1 MAIVSDIE
9 IRLRADI
16 AQLRNDMRR
25 AQGEVSGSVDKIRKS
40 LLTLAAG
47 FSVMEVVS
55 QIIKAQREFDKLN
68 ASLITATG
76 STKAAGEAMK
86 ALQSFAAKTPFSLQE
101 VTEGFLKLRNLGLT
115 PSERALESYGN
126 TSAAMGKSLT
136 QLVEAVADAA
146 TGEFERLKE
155 FGIKSKQQGDMVA
168 FTFQGTT
175 TKVKNSAAD
184 IEEYLTKIGE
194 VNFAGGMKLQAD
206 TLDGAIS
213 ALGDTWSQ
221 TLVAFSQSGF
231 GDGVRSGVMQLS
243 DALVDLQAMFI
254 AARGAADDEGD
265 SINKIGPLHA
275 FLITTFEA
283 LTVLGINLAHILK
296 TIGGDIGAIGA
307 AVVSFAKGDFAAAR
321 NIIAMRI
328 KDGEAELAD
337 VNARSAAILGAA
349 DKAKAAREKEAADLK
364 QNGVDRLA
372 QYKIIS
378 NAEKGLTDEQIKAAK
393 KAAEEAKKLAEK
405 QSETYKALLVTLE
418 DRVASTA
425 RELAGLLPLNEA
437 EKAHIDLT
445 RAIASGKLKLTA
457 AQKMRA
463 ESLIDEARANE
474 VLAKSNKEFEDLQQ
488 QLIKNSA
495 ELASERYKL
504 IESAKEE
511 AEQNE
516 LAIETYGMSE
526 AAIIRLTAS
535 RLLDQEAQRLGR
547 TLTADEIADL
557 QRVIDLKDRSAK
569 AVANKAELEATK
581 AFWTDIEKTAHDT
594 FVSIADGGKNAFQ
607 RLKDT
612 AKNTFFDW
620 LYQQTLKKWIIN
632 IGTSTDGVDLSS
644 LTGGSSGGASSGISM
659 DKIFSAFKSGGSLE
673 KSIADSVQKGFDA
686 AGLSPSGGTPGQAAQ
701 WAGKLGSTI
710 GGYMAGAALN
720 KGISGGYET
729 GSGFMKAEKL
739 ATAVGSYI
747 NPVLGA
753 AIGAI
758 SGVINRAFGMKAKEF
773 GPTTLNGSLGNGA
786 FSGSLD
792 TAWTQKGGWFRSDK
806 AGTDKAAVDA
816 MTASGLTSA
825 YEVIKGASS
834 AFAEVLGINADS
846 IAKRTQS
853 ISIALGK
860 DEAAN
865 QKAIADF
872 FTGVANTVATELL
885 PDISKFQ
892 VAGEDAATTL
902 QRLAVN
908 YDALDQILMTMG
920 STSQKAFGA
929 VGVASIEARERLTAF
944 AGGLEALASQT
955 TFFNQNFLSQAEQIA
970 IVQKPLNEALAN
982 LGYAGITT
990 ADQFKAAVLG
1000 LSESGALATAEGAKT
1015 YAGLLALAP
1024 AFKTVSDYLKEVS
1037 DAAAETAKDL
1047 EQVALAERERA
1058 EAAIQAAKEAALAQL
1073 EANEQVLRGLVDVA
1087 LGVVQRSVEAQK
1099 NIVTKAY
1106 NDSMTALQA
1115 RISSV
1120 GESISKITEL
1130 STLLKNSLGTVSSDA
1145 QQGASRAAARAQI
1158 TTALAIAKASGV
1170 LPSADSLK
1178 DALSTINQ
1186 DASDQFSSLLDYQ
1199 REVART
1205 NSEIEALGG
1214 LTDKQLTEAQMQL
1227 RLLEQTK
1234 ALAEQQYADEMTR
1247 LDGIIE
1253 WAQAEV
1259 DAING
1264 VNNSVMGVWAAMNG
1278 LNVALADLKTGATPG
1293 NPGGSTLSV
1302 EQLYR
1307 DVLGREGEAAG
1318 ISFWRKAF
1326 GSVVDSG
1333 EYAEFL
1339 KSAQPELDMIDR
1351 QKRQMESVATM
1362 PGSGT
1367 MSSSAESNSEEMKQM
1382 KSDMSRT
1389 AAAVEQLASQFNQVS
1404 GGGNSLLTE
1413 PA

>member
-47 FSVMEVVS
+47 FSVMEIVS

-155 FGIKSKQQGDMVA
+155 FGIKSKKQGDMVA

-275 FLITTFEA
+275 FLTTTFEA
-283 LTVLGINLAHILK
+283 LTVLGINLAHVLK

-307 AVVSFAKGDFAAAR
+307 AVVAFAKGDFAAAR
-321 NIIAMRI
+321 NIISMRI

-349 DKAKAAREKEAADLK
+349 EKAKAAREKEAADLK
-364 QNGVDRLA
+364 ASGVDRLA

-405 QSETYKALLVTLE
+405 QSEAYKALTITLE
-418 DRVASTA
+418 DRVAATA

-445 RAIASGKLKLTA
+445 RDIASGKLKLTA
-457 AQKMRA
+457 AQKMRS

-474 VLAKSNKEFEDLQQ
+474 VLAKSNKDFEDLQQ

-495 ELASERYKL
+495 ELSNERYKL

-516 LAIETYGMSE
+516 LAIQTYGMSE

-547 TLTADEIADL
+547 TLTAEEIADL
-557 QRVIDLKDRSAK
+557 QRVIDLKERSAK
-569 AVANKAELEATK
+569 AVANKAELEVTK

-607 RLKDT
+607 RLKET

-644 LTGGSSGGASSGISM
+644 LTGGSSGSSGNISM
-659 DKIFSAFKSGGSLE
+659 DKIFSAFKSGGTLE
-673 KSIADSVQKGFDA
+673 KSIAESVQKGFDS

-710 GGYMAGAALN
+710 GGYMAGSALN

-816 MTASGLTSA
+816 MTASGLSSA
-825 YEVIKGASS
+825 YEVIKGAST

-853 ISIALGK
+853 ISIAMGK

-865 QKAIADF
+865 QKAIVDF
-872 FTGVANTVATELL
+872 FAGVANTVATELL
-885 PDISKFQ
+885 PEIYKFQ

-908 YDALDQILMTMG
+908 YDSLDQILMTMG

-929 VGVASIEARERLTAF
+929 VGVASIEARERLIAF
-944 AGGLEALASQT
+944 AGGLDALASQT

-970 IVQKPLNEALAN
+970 IVQKPLNEALTS

-990 ADQFKAAVLG
+990 ADQFKKAVLG

-1047 EQVALAERERA
+1047 ADVALAEKERA
-1058 EAAIQAAKEAALAQL
+1058 AAAL
-1073 EANEQVLRGLVDVA
+1073 EANEQVLRGLVDTA
-1087 LGVVQRSVEAQK
+1087 LGVVQRSVEEQK

-1106 NDSMTALQA
+1106 NDSMTVLQA

-1120 GESISKITEL
+1120 GESISKITDL
-1130 STLLKNSLGTVSSDA
+1130 SNLLKSSLGTVSSDA

-1170 LPSADSLK
+1170 LPSADSLR
-1178 DALSTINQ
+1178 DALSTLNN
-1186 DASDQFSSLLDYQ
+1186 DATDQFSSLADYQ

-1205 NSEIEALGG
+1205 NTEISALGG
-1214 LTDKQLTEAQMQL
+1214 LTDRQLTEAQMQL
-1227 RLLEQTK
+1227 KLLEATK
-1234 ALAEQQYADEMTR
+1234 VLAERQYEAEITR
-1247 LDGIIE
+1247 LDGILD

-1259 DAING
+1259 DAINK
-1264 VNNSVMGVWAAMNG
+1264 VDNSVLSVVAAIAT
-1278 LNVALADLKTGATPG
+1278 LNVSLAGLKAGATPSNPMGG
-1293 NPGGSTLSV
+1293 NLSV
-1302 EQLYR
+1302 EQLYKN
-1307 DVLGREGEAAG
+1307 VLGRDGEKAG
-1318 ISFWRKAF
+1318 IDYWKGVF
-1326 GSVVDSG
+1326 GSVVDST
-1333 EYAEFL
+1333 EYAEFI
-1339 KSAQPELDMIDR
+1339 KGAQPELDMIDR
-1351 QKRQMESVATM
+1351 QKRQMESAAVL
-1362 PGSGT
+1362 PSSGT
-1367 MSSSAESNSEEMKQM
+1367 MSSSGTSNNAAEMAEMKVYMAQ
-1382 KSDMSRT
+1382 T
-1389 AAAVEQLASQFNQVS
+1389 AASVTQLANQFNQVS